1 MSDKNSWTGM
11 CAEIQDRSLSNT
23 SLFEV
28 KNTKALWA
36 EISKCL
42 IFASDEKILDTPQ
55 YEINGLL
62 KIGEPPKDIVE
73 LLRVGEGSKFKQTD
87 YYVITV
93 GKKNQKH
100 RQDIPHFKLNNG
112 CWFDFTILIS
122 EVSKPSQILGFN
134 FEIRFPEKFSPSFL
148 RFDLNPPNHKNNVG
162 NMRFHLH
169 PSNETIMLHSPP
181 MSPLE
186 ILHMFLYGIEIP
198 DKSRATR
205 S

>member
-1 MSDKNSWTGM
+1 MSDKNSWEEM
-11 CAEIQDRSLSNT
+11 CAEIQERSLSNT

-28 KNTKALWA
+28 KDTRALWS
-36 EISKCL
+36 EIFKCL
-42 IFASDEKILDTPQ
+42 IFASDEKILDTQ
-55 YEINGLL
+55 RHEIYELL
-62 KIGEPPKDIVE
+62 KRGEPPKDILD
-73 LLRVGEGSKFKQTD
+73 LLRIGEGSKFKQTN
-87 YYVITV
+87 YHVITG

-100 RQDIPHFKLNNG
+100 RQEIPHFKLHNG

-122 EVSKPSQILGFN
+122 EASKPSQILGFN

-169 PSNETIMLHSPP
+169 PSNEMIMLHSPL

-186 ILHMFLYGIEIP
+186 ILNMFLYGIKIP
-198 DKSRATR
+198 NKPRDDR
-205 S
+205 